1 MSRLTGIVTA
11 SGAQRDCSLDA
22 VCQGAGIEALLEECR
37 ALDSFRRSSD
47 NLYERVRALF
57 FLYAIHRFHIPRLS
71 ASAAPADAPIRP
83 IEPGPGDTAAATPG
97 EAAATAKFAS
107 DAKWEIAGYNNE
119 EIVYSILVTNQ
130 DTRILHCSAE
140 LHGFYFENGE
150 KRSISDRQSTTV
162 FPGKQVNVGH
172 WMGMDQ
178 KSGATYKVSCRA
190 Q

>member
-1 MSRLTGIVTA
+1 MKLFWVVPIAFLSSVPSFA
-11 SGAQRDCSLDA
+11 DDAQSPA
-22 VCQGAGIEALLEECR
+22 AATP
-37 ALDSFRRSSD
+37 AP
-47 NLYERVRALF
+47 A
-57 FLYAIHRFHIPRLS
+57 APS
-71 ASAAPADAPIRP
+71 ASAAPEDAPIRL
-83 IEPGPGDTAAATPG
+83 IEPGPADTAAATPG